1 MANYSFWALGESHV
15 SVSGGVSLDGITQGD
30 GSHLVGETI
39 TLNSNAWEQ
48 ISVRDRGGDTNFDDN
63 DSNQRLAGSQT
74 FDGTT
79 FGNNTRIEAEY
90 EFVLLDPS
98 TGLTYRVISVN
109 FNNSSPAYG
118 TVEGLAFVDEFP
130 PVGVPLTVISAQEG
144 PTGGSA
150 VDQSNIA
157 APPCFTP
164 GTLIRVRGGQALVED
179 IQVGDL
185 VKTLDHGFQPVRW
198 VGCVTLTSTHLAA
211 NPSFHPVRIQ
221 KDAFGAGRPCRD
233 LTVSPQHRV
242 LLEGWRAE
250 LICGEPQVLAAAVHL
265 VNDRSVR
272 VVRPTGAV
280 IYIHLQFDRHEIVD
294 SEGLLSESLY
304 AGPVALRGLPHD
316 SRAELEALFPE
327 LTQGEAGIMARPVA
341 QKQEVQAIQLVG

>member
-30 GSHLVGETI
+30 GSHLVRQTI

-48 ISVRDRGGDTNFDDN
+48 IAVRDRGNDTNFDDN
-63 DSNQRLAGSQT
+63 DGNQRLAGSQT
-74 FDGTT
+74 FDGITY
-79 FGNNTRIEAEY
+79 GNKTRIEAEY
-90 EFVLLDPS
+90 EFVLLDPR
-98 TGLTYRVISVN
+98 TGLTYRVLSVN

-118 TVEGLAFVDEFP
+118 TVEGLAFVDEFS

-164 GTLIRVRGGQALVED
+164 GTLIRVRGGQAPVED
-179 IQVGDL
+179 IQVGDM

-198 VGCVTLTSTHLAA
+198 VGHISISVARLRGQ
-211 NPSFHPVRIQ
+211 PSFWPVVIR
-221 KDAFGAGRPCRD
+221 KSAFGAGQPGRD

-242 LLEGWRAE
+242 LLDGWRAE

-265 VNDRSVR
+265 VNDRNVR
-272 VVRPTGAV
+272 VMRPVGAV
-280 IYIHLQFDRHEIVD
+280 TYIHLQFDQHEILD
-294 SEGLLSESLY
+294 SEGLLTESLY
-304 AGPVALRGLPHD
+304 AGPVALQGLPES

-327 LTQGEAGIMARPVA
+327 LTRGEVGIMARPLA
-341 QKQEVQAIQLVG
+341 QKQEAQAIQLVG

>member
-39 TLNSNAWEQ
+39 TLTDNAWEQ
-48 ISVRDRGGDTNFDDN
+48 IAVRDRGSDTNFDDN

-79 FGNNTRIEAEY
+79 YGNNTRIEAEY
-90 EFVLLDPS
+90 EFVLLDLN
-98 TGLTYRVISVN
+98 TGQTYRVLSVN

-130 PVGVPLTVISAQEG
+130 PVGVPLTVISAREG
-144 PTGGSA
+144 PTGGTA

-164 GTLIRVRGGQALVED
+164 GTMICVRGGAKLVED
-179 IQVGDL
+179 IAVGDL
-185 VKTLDHGFQPVRW
+185 VKTLDRGFQPVRW
-198 VGCVTLTSTHLAA
+198 VGSVTLGRAALQA
-211 NPSFHPVRIQ
+211 NPTFRPVVIC
-221 KDAFGAGRPCRD
+221 KDAFGVGRPSRD

-242 LLEGWRAE
+242 LLDGWRAE
-250 LICGEPQVLAAAVHL
+250 LICGESQVLAAATHL
-265 VNDRSVR
+265 VNDRTVR
-272 VVRPTGAV
+272 VVAQPGSVT
-280 IYIHLQFDRHEIVD
+280 YIHLQFDQHEIVESD
-294 SEGLLSESLY
+294 GLLTESLY
-304 AGPVALRGLPHD
+304 AGPMALKSLPKE
-316 SRAELEALFPE
+316 SRAELVALFPD
-327 LTQGEAGIMARPVA
+327 LTNGKCGNLVRPLA
-341 QKQEVQAIQLVG
+341 CKQEAQAIQLIG

>member
-30 GSHLVGETI
+30 GSHLVGQTI

-48 ISVRDRGGDTNFDDN
+48 ISVRDRGSDTNFDDN
-63 DSNQRLAGSQT
+63 DGNQRLAGSQT

-79 FGNNTRIEAEY
+79 YSNKTRIEAEY

-98 TGLTYRVISVN
+98 TGLTYRVLSVN

-130 PVGVPLTVISAQEG
+130 PVGVSLTVISAQEG

-198 VGCVTLTSTHLAA
+198 VGCVTLTANQLAIS
-211 NPSFHPVRIQ
+211 PSFHPIRIQ
-221 KDAFGAGRPCRD
+221 KGTFGAGRPRRD

-242 LLEGWRAE
+242 MLEGWRAE

-272 VVRPTGAV
+272 VVRPKGAV
-280 IYIHLQFDRHEIVD
+280 TYVHLQFDQHEIVD
-294 SEGLLSESLY
+294 SDGLLTESLY
-304 AGPVALRGLPHD
+304 AGPQALQGLPHQ

-327 LTQGEAGIMARPVA
+327 LTRGEVGTMARPLA

>member
-30 GSHLVGETI
+30 GSHLVGGTI
-39 TLNSNAWEQ
+39 TLNANAWEQ
-48 ISVRDRGGDTNFDDN
+48 ISVRDRGGDSNFDDN

-79 FGNNTRIEAEY
+79 YGNNTRIEAEY

-98 TGLTYRVISVN
+98 TGVTYRVLSVN

-118 TVEGLAFVDEFP
+118 TVEGLAFVDAFP
-130 PVGVPLTVISAQEG
+130 PVGVPLTVISAREG
-144 PTGGSA
+144 PRGGTA

-164 GTLIRVRGGQALVED
+164 GTRIRVRGGVKPIEEVK
-179 IQVGDL
+179 VGDFVL
-185 VKTLDHGFQPVRW
+185 TLDHGFQPVRW
-198 VGCVTLTSTHLAA
+198 VGSVTLSAGQLLA
-211 NPSFHPVRIQ
+211 NPKFRPVIIQ
-221 KDAFGAGRPCRD
+221 RDAFGAGRPARD

-242 LLEGWRAE
+242 LLDDWRAE

-265 VNDRSVR
+265 VNDSSVR
-272 VVRPTGAV
+272 VAGFDCGVT
-280 IYIHLQFDRHEIVD
+280 YIHMQFDHHEIIE
-294 SEGLLSESLY
+294 SEGLLTESLY
-304 AGPVALRGLPHD
+304 AGPVALRSLPED

-327 LTQGEAGIMARPVA
+327 ITNGRMSAMARPLA
-341 QKQEVQAIQLVG
+341 HRREVQAIQLVT

>member
-48 ISVRDRGGDTNFDDN
+48 ISVRDRGSDTNFDDN
-63 DSNQRLAGSQT
+63 DGNQRLAGSQT

-79 FGNNTRIEAEY
+79 YGNRTRIEAEY

-98 TGLTYRVISVN
+98 TGQTYRVLSVN

-164 GTLIRVRGGQALVED
+164 GTLIRMRGGQVPVET

-198 VGCVTLTSTHLAA
+198 IGSVTLSAAQLAA
-211 NPSFHPVRIQ
+211 NPSFQPVQIQ
-221 KDAFGAGRPCRD
+221 KNAFGAGRPRRT
-233 LTVSPQHRV
+233 LTVSPQHRI

-250 LICGEPQVLAAAVHL
+250 LFCGEPQVLAAAVHL
-265 VNDRSVR
+265 VNDSGVR
-272 VVRPTGAV
+272 VVHPDGPLT
-280 IYIHLQFDRHEIVD
+280 YIHLQFDQHEILD
-294 SEGLLSESLY
+294 SEGLFTESLF
-304 AGPVALRGLPHD
+304 AGPGALQGLPD
-316 SRAELEALFPE
+316 ESRAELVALFPE
-327 LTQGEAGIMARPVA
+327 LARGNSGTLARPLA
-341 QKQEVQAIQLVG
+341 RRQEVQAIHLNG